1 MMSFYVSYYRGGY
14 FSDDD
19 IALFVQAGMMT
30 KSDYDL
36 ALTYKAEHD
45 ANYEAFAKQAQADQY
60 PSK

>member
-1 MMSFYVSYYRGGY
+1 MMNWMVSYYRGGY

-19 IALFVQAGMMT
+19 IALFVKVGMMT

-45 ANYEAFAKQAQADQY
+45 ANYAAFAKQAQADQY
-60 PSK
+60 PSN

>member
-1 MMSFYVSYYRGGY
+1 MLNWMVSYYRGGY

-19 IALFVQAGMMT
+19 IALFVQVGMMT

-45 ANYEAFAKQAQADQY
+45 VNYAAFAKQAQADQY
-60 PSK
+60 PSN